1 MNQYTDYIIE
11 QAKNLLSIDSPS
23 GYTKEVVGYLLN
35 EYKNLGYSPT
45 KTTKGSLLVNLGGE
59 GEGIFLT
66 AHVDTLGA
74 MVAEIKSNGCLR
86 INPIGSLN
94 ANNVETENCRIHT
107 FDGHTYTGTLQLN
120 NASLHVNKNFN
131 ETSRSFD
138 VMEVLLDEMVSD
150 KEDVKS
156 LGIMNGN
163 YICFD
168 TRTII
173 TPSGYIKS
181 RFLDDKLSTAILL
194 GYAKYLK
201 DENISLSRKIYT
213 HITTFEEVGHGGAAS
228 IPSDVTEIL
237 SIDMGCVGEGLE
249 CTERQVSIC
258 TKDSRSPYHYDMVK
272 GLITAAKENNV
283 DFATDVYPY
292 YSSDADAA
300 LAAGH
305 DIRHGLIGPGVYA
318 SHGYERSHIDGVQNT
333 LLLLKGY
340 IC

>member
-1 MNQYTDYIIE
+1 MNQYTDYIIK

-23 GYTKEVVGYLLN
+23 GYTKEVVEYLMK
-35 EYKNLGYSPT
+35 EYENLGYSPT
-45 KTTKGSLLVNLGGE
+45 KTNKGSLLVNLGGE
-59 GEGIFLT
+59 GEGIILT
-66 AHVDTLGA
+66 AHVDTLGG

-86 INPIGSLN
+86 INPIGGLN
-94 ANNVETENCRIHT
+94 ANNAEAENCRIYT
-107 FDGHTYTGTLQLN
+107 FDGKAYTGTFQLN
-120 NASLHVNKNFN
+120 NASLHVNKDFN
-131 ETSRSFD
+131 KTSRSFD
-138 VMEVLLDEMVSD
+138 VMEVILDELVSN

-163 YICFD
+163 YVCFEP
-168 TRTII
+168 RTMI

-201 DENISLSRKIYT
+201 DENISLSRKIYMN
-213 HITTFEEVGHGGAAS
+213 ITTFEEVGHGASAS

-237 SIDMGCVGEGLE
+237 SVDMGCVGNGLE
-249 CTERQVSIC
+249 CTEHQVSIC
-258 TKDSRSPYHYDMVK
+258 TKDSRGPYHYDVVK

-283 DFATDVYPY
+283 DFSTDVYPF

-318 SHGYERSHIDGVQNT
+318 SHGYERSHIDAVQNT